1 MATENA
7 DNSAH
12 RAQMDDRVAN
22 VVQIDQLAAD
32 EVSRRNALGRLA
44 AYTAP
49 TMLAIL
55 TSDRAFA
62 IHSVP

>member
-1 MATENA
+1 MATENG

-12 RAQMDDRVAN
+12 LAQMDDLAN
-22 VVQIDQLAAD
+22 VVRVDQLDD

>member
-1 MATENA
+1 MATENG

-12 RAQMDDRVAN
+12 LTQMDDLAN
-22 VVQIDQLAAD
+22 VVRPGDQLDD

-49 TMLAIL
+49 AMLAIL

>member
-1 MATENA
+1 MATENG

-12 RAQMDDRVAN
+12 LAPMDDLAN
-22 VVQIDQLAAD
+22 VVQVDQLADD